1 MKQQR
6 VFKLALLGLSDHERR
21 VIQSVINNLGTRE
34 RAYRVLEKT
43 MRRQRI
49 SCCSIKTI
57 PLLSTSGTRKD

>member
-34 RAYRVLEKT
+34 RAYWVLEKK
-43 MRRQRI
+43 R
-49 SCCSIKTI
+49 CVV
-57 PLLSTSGTRKD
+57 SGYRVAR